1 MKKQESEETKGQ
13 KEKQRTEQ
21 KEKPK
26 TKQKK
31 KEQEEKEEKKEKPQT
46 EQEKKELREQKVKEQ
61 EKFDIF
67 MWSLKIVIIVLAVL
81 IMVVLDLYKSGYY
94 NFSYQIILF
103 VISSWFISFGWT
115 KIFHFHLFKKICGKY
130 VIKRKFQMGRK
141 SEYIKEFK
149 EDKNNNIKGWKY
161 YLILIF
167 SPDYL
172 YAKILKYSLSN
183 NNDMNDEC
191 FFRKKSTTNGRHIYS
206 NRMVKCEY
214 NLKMDRYMCERHQ
227 EKKRLQKFVIYSNW
241 VNLMSAGALMFLCL
255 ILSAPWKKGQTNNII
270 EFLFILVL
278 VHIISRAIEVSF
290 AFYNDV
296 VKAKMTK
303 DLKIGE
309 RSTNLKRGHRISLA
323 VHTYVEFILLFS
335 ILYFLEPK
343 LINWDVFSHL
353 NNYVEFILYS
363 ASVAAF
369 NISFDVKQLTSF
381 GKIIH
386 TLQVFLSINL
396 VVLSIAT
403 YLGFKD
409 EMSAFEKVDWEKEKK
424 NSI

>member
-1 MKKQESEETKGQ
+1 MITRIVIQTKQKEFHMKKQESEVNKEQKG
-13 KEKQRTEQ
+13 KQRTKQ

-26 TKQKK
+26 T
-31 KEQEEKEEKKEKPQT
+31 
-46 EQEKKELREQKVKEQ
+46 EQEKKEQQEQKAKEQ
-61 EKFDIF
+61 ESFDSSMWRWKIGMITLVVSSVVGLDFYKF
-67 MWSLKIVIIVLAVL
+67 
-81 IMVVLDLYKSGYY
+81 GYY
-94 NFSYQIILF
+94 NVSCQIILF
-103 VISSWFISFGWT
+103 VIISWFISFGWS
-115 KIFHFHLFKKICGKY
+115 KIFHFHLFEKICEKY
-130 VIKRKFQMGRK
+130 VVQEEFEIDRK
-141 SEYIKEFK
+141 SEYIKIFK
-149 EDKNNNIKGWKY
+149 NDKNNNVNRFKY
-161 YLILIF
+161 YLTLIF

-172 YAKILKYSLSN
+172 YAKIFKYSLSHDN
-183 NNDMNDEC
+183 NMNDKC
-191 FFRKKSTTNGRHIYS
+191 FFRKKTMTNGRHLYS
-206 NRMVKCEY
+206 NRRVKCEY

-241 VNLMSAGALMFLCL
+241 VNLISAGVLMFICL
-255 ILSAPWKKGQTNNII
+255 ITSALLKKDDTNNII
-270 EFLFILVL
+270 KFLFILVL

-343 LINWDVFSHL
+343 LINSDVFSHL

-369 NISFDVKQLTSF
+369 NISFDVKQLTTF

-409 EMSAFEKVDWEKEKK
+409 EMSEFEKVDWEKEKK
-424 NSI
+424 NSR